1 MWTEATEERQLITDL
16 SKQMVTQVAP
26 EELDLFDELI
36 EEYFDDPS
44 PPDLSES
51 DDDDALGFGLSG
63 VVVAVTPAAAAAA
76 SSVLGYILSEVL
88 KSAQEESAAVL
99 ANKVRK
105 LFNPKDKAEALTTE
119 QLRQVR
125 RLALSQAKI
134 FGMEAGQARSMA
146 DALVGS
152 LALAA

>member
-1 MWTEATEERQLITDL
+1 MWAEAREGRQLITDL

-51 DDDDALGFGLSG
+51 DDDDALGFGLNG
-63 VVVAVTPAAAAAA
+63 VVVAITPAAAAAA
-76 SSVLGYILSEVL
+76 SSVIGYIVSEVL
-88 KSAQEESAAVL
+88 KAAQEESAAVL
-99 ANKVRK
+99 VSKVRK
-105 LFNPKDKAEALTTE
+105 LFNSKDESESLTTE

-125 RLALSQAKI
+125 RLALSQAKV
-134 FGMEAGQARSMA
+134 FGMETSQARSMA

>member
-1 MWTEATEERQLITDL
+1 MWTETTDGRQLITDL

-51 DDDDALGFGLSG
+51 DDDDALGFGLNE
-63 VVVAVTPAAAAAA
+63 VVVAITPAAAAAA
-76 SSVLGYILSEVL
+76 SSAVGYILTEVL

-99 ANKVRK
+99 AKKVRK
-105 LFNPKDKAEALTTE
+105 LFDPKDKTGALTTE
-119 QLRQVR
+119 QLRQIR
-125 RLALSQAKI
+125 RLALSQAKV

>member
-1 MWTEATEERQLITDL
+1 MWTETTDGRQLITDL

-51 DDDDALGFGLSG
+51 DDDDALGFGLNG
-63 VVVAVTPAAAAAA
+63 VVVAITPAAAAAA
-76 SSVLGYILSEVL
+76 SSAVGYILSEVL
-88 KSAQEESAAVL
+88 KSAQEEGAAVL
-99 ANKVRK
+99 AKKVRR
-105 LFNPKDKAEALTTE
+105 LLNPKDKTEALTTE

-125 RLALSQAKI
+125 RLALTQAKV